1 MELNIDNQKFNIIKL
16 DGESDKIF
24 QERLEFIKKVYQD
37 KKDFKEAVNLSK
49 IWLNFKY
56 NQCRYQQE
64 VFIKLKKYLVKENDV
79 FV

>member
-1 MELNIDNQKFNIIKL
+1 MELQIESNKFTIIKL

-24 QERLEFIKKVYQD
+24 NERIEFIKKVYQD
-37 KKDFKEAVNLSK
+37 QKDFKEAVNLSK

-64 VFIKLKKYLVKENDV
+64 VFIKLKKYLVKENELTI
-79 FV
+79 

>member
-16 DGESDKIF
+16 DGESEKIF

-64 VFIKLKKYLVKENDV
+64 VFIKLKKYLVKENELTI
-79 FV
+79 

>member
-16 DGESDKIF
+16 DDESDKIF

-64 VFIKLKKYLVKENDV
+64 VFIKLKKYLVKENGV